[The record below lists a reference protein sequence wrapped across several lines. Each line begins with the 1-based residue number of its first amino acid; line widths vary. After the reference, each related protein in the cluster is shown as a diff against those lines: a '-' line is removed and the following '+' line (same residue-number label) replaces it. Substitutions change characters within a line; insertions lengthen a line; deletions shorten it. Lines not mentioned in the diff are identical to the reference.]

1 MLNTIVHGDPDAGPA
16 LLIAHGL
23 FGSARNW
30 GAIAK
35 RLSRERPVVAVDMR
49 NHGASPWRESHGYP
63 DLAEDLAEVIEAFGG
78 QMDVL
83 GHSMGGK
90 AAMALA
96 LTSADRVRR
105 LIVAD
110 IAPVAYD
117 HTQTPLIEAMES
129 VDLRA
134 VRSRKEADQALE
146 EHVSET
152 AVRAF
157 LAQSL
162 DLKGEHPRW
171 VLNLPVL
178 KMEMAGIIGFPEVTG
193 SFDGPSLFLTGDASD
208 YVMDSHHA
216 EIRTLFPQANF
227 EAIPG
232 AGHWLH
238 AEAPGP
244 FIEAVSRFLQE

>member
-1 MLNTIVHGDPDAGPA
+1 
-16 LLIAHGL
+16 
-23 FGSARNW
+23 
-30 GAIAK
+30 
-35 RLSRERPVVAVDMR
+35 
-49 NHGASPWRESHGYP
+49 
-63 DLAEDLAEVIEAFGG
+63 
-78 QMDVL
+78 
-83 GHSMGGK
+83 
-90 AAMALA
+90 MALA

-117 HTQTPLIEAMES
+117 HTQIPLIEAMES

-216 EIRTLFPQANF
+216 EIRTLFPQADF

-244 FIEAVSRFLQE
+244 FIEAVSQFLAE